1 MKKILV
7 LLWTVFLIP
16 AAVAV
21 IDVSI
26 DSDNIIIGNQVT
38 LDIYL
43 NSTDEI
49 FAGQMDIYFDNNIL
63 TFLGISQGEYL
74 TQDGGSSI
82 DSNNIGGITV
92 NNGKISKYVILR
104 GLSETTGISGEGVL
118 ARITFSGN
126 NIGTSNISI
135 SNTIWG
141 DSSAGKI
148 IPISETLKE
157 GQVIVNAAPAS
168 GDGSSTSGGGGSGSG
183 GARGTFS
190 EDIID
195 IEIPIPELIA
205 EEGVPP
211 EFRVIELSKEPK
223 FVSLESG
230 EKIVLDLPDQ
240 EVSYIVS
247 FEITDGRANLVV
259 LDQKYNFPNER
270 VMRVLLDEV
279 EIFKNDSALYD
290 EVLAHRLGL
299 VPLRE
304 DNKLTKKS
312 SIKLK
317 ITKSGPCTV
326 YSSDLRGPI
335 KPVYGRIP
343 LTILEK
349 GQEIELVAEAGLGLG
364 IEHAKYIPGLCY
376 YRHILEVISNSSF
389 SVITSSP
396 RSKVSS
402 MGGVKFKASSDPDA
416 RILVSCFPLVGFTVM
431 SIPLLTLP
439 TTMPSYT
446 STFGPI

>member
-279 EIFKNDSALYD
+279 EIFMGATELEINTLTVVMGLDEDSIRF
-290 EVLAHRLGL
+290 EVLPNENKRNFYFFLIGTISVLIVL
-299 VPLRE
+299 VVLIVWYFRRE
-304 DNKLTKKS
+304 RQT
-312 SIKLK
+312 
-317 ITKSGPCTV
+317 
-326 YSSDLRGPI
+326 
-335 KPVYGRIP
+335 
-343 LTILEK
+343 
-349 GQEIELVAEAGLGLG
+349 
-364 IEHAKYIPGLCY
+364 
-376 YRHILEVISNSSF
+376 
-389 SVITSSP
+389 
-396 RSKVSS
+396 
-402 MGGVKFKASSDPDA
+402 
-416 RILVSCFPLVGFTVM
+416 
-431 SIPLLTLP
+431 TL
-439 TTMPSYT
+439 
-446 STFGPI
+446 